1 MVGGGTVTRTF
12 YPLYKSAERRYSRS
26 MENNETATTANPWSL
41 YSLEDLFYELE
52 AAEDESKETKAEL
65 IRQAIDARVL
75 G

>member
-1 MVGGGTVTRTF
+1 
-12 YPLYKSAERRYSRS
+12 
-26 MENNETATTANPWSL
+26 
-41 YSLEDLFYELE
+41 LFYEME

>member
-1 MVGGGTVTRTF
+1 
-12 YPLYKSAERRYSRS
+12 